1 MNAVTQIYEPEAPA
15 FEANRPSMGKVFRRT
30 GWRHVVAWIALLF
43 ALFPVAWVIS
53 AAFSDGNRSTSRYIV
68 SWRKPRPL
76 GEPRA
81 GLEEFRLTPSDFPRP
96 GDAAVNSHASGARRC
111 RKAR

>member
-43 ALFPVAWVIS
+43 GSSRLRGS
-53 AAFSDGNRSTSRYIV
+53 SRRRSPT
-68 SWRKPRPL
+68 
-76 GEPRA
+76 A
-81 GLEEFRLTPSDFPRP
+81 T
-96 GDAAVNSHASGARRC
+96 
-111 RKAR
+111 